1 VYSILNS
8 TRSIKANKVIEV
20 IMLEDVSVVESVSS
34 MAYEHR
40 RPSMQNKLIHNVV
53 TTSLFVKRFTIYKRL
68 FFLFVD
74 SLAISYKEQ
83 THADD
88 FGYSTVNNFGEIGR
102 LNIDP
107 YSFTRVGVFVQKSL
121 SDLNQYKG

>member
-1 VYSILNS
+1 
-8 TRSIKANKVIEV
+8 
-20 IMLEDVSVVESVSS
+20 MLEDVSVVESLSS

-40 RPSMQNKLIHNVV
+40 RPNMQNKLIHNVV

-74 SLAISYKEQ
+74 SLAIYYKEL
-83 THADD
+83 THVDD
-88 FGYSTVNNFGEIGR
+88 NGYATVNPFEEIGR

-107 YSFTRVGVFVQKSL
+107 YSFTRMDAFVQKSL

>member
-1 VYSILNS
+1 
-8 TRSIKANKVIEV
+8 
-20 IMLEDVSVVESVSS
+20 MLEDVSVVESLSS
-34 MAYEHR
+34 MAYVHR
-40 RPSMQNKLIHNVV
+40 RPNMQNKLIHNVV

-83 THADD
+83 SHADD

-107 YSFTRVGVFVQKSL
+107 YSFTRMDAFVQKSL

>member
-1 VYSILNS
+1 
-8 TRSIKANKVIEV
+8 
-20 IMLEDVSVVESVSS
+20 MLENVSVVESLSS
-34 MAYEHR
+34 MAYEPR

-68 FFLFVD
+68 YFLVDD
-74 SLAISYKEQ
+74 SLAISFIEQ

-88 FGYSTVNNFGEIGR
+88 FGYTTVSPFGVIGR

-107 YSFTRVGVFVQKSL
+107 YSFTRMDAFVQKSL

>member
-1 VYSILNS
+1 
-8 TRSIKANKVIEV
+8 
-20 IMLEDVSVVESVSS
+20 MLEDVSVVESLSS

-40 RPSMQNKLIHNVV
+40 RPNMQNKLIHSVV
-53 TTSLFVKRFTIYKRL
+53 STSLFVRRFAIYNRL
-68 FFLFVD
+68 FFLVID

-83 THADD
+83 THVDD
-88 FGYSTVNNFGEIGR
+88 FGYSTVSPFGDIGR

-107 YSFTRVGVFVQKSL
+107 YSFTRIDTFVQKSL

>member
-1 VYSILNS
+1 
-8 TRSIKANKVIEV
+8 
-20 IMLEDVSVVESVSS
+20 MLEDVSVVESVSS

-40 RPSMQNKLIHNVV
+40 RPSMQNKLIHDVV
-53 TTSLFVKRFTIYKRL
+53 SASLFVKRFAIYNRL

-83 THADD
+83 SHADD

-107 YSFTRVGVFVQKSL
+107 YSFTRMDEFVQKSL

>member
-1 VYSILNS
+1 
-8 TRSIKANKVIEV
+8 
-20 IMLEDVSVVESVSS
+20 MLEDISVVESLSS
-34 MAYEHR
+34 MAYEPR

-74 SLAISYKEQ
+74 SLAISFIEQ

-88 FGYSTVNNFGEIGR
+88 FGYSTVNNLGEIDR

-107 YSFTRVGVFVQKSL
+107 HSFSCMNVFVQNSL
-121 SDLNQYKG
+121 TDLNQYKG

>member
-8 TRSIKANKVIEV
+8 TRSIKAVKVIEV

-40 RPSMQNKLIHNVV
+40 RMQNKLIHNVV
-53 TTSLFVKRFTIYKRL
+53 STSLFVKRFTIYNRL
-68 FFLFVD
+68 FFLVVD
-74 SLAISYKEQ
+74 SLAISYKEL
-83 THADD
+83 THVDD
-88 FGYSTVNNFGEIGR
+88 NGYATVNPFGEIGR

-107 YSFTRVGVFVQKSL
+107 YSFTRIDTFVQKSL
-121 SDLNQYKG
+121 TDLNQYKG

>member
-1 VYSILNS
+1 M
-8 TRSIKANKVIEV
+8 EV

-40 RPSMQNKLIHNVV
+40 RPSMQNKLIHDVV
-53 TTSLFVKRFTIYKRL
+53 SASLFVRRFAIYNRL
-68 FFLFVD
+68 FFLVVG
-74 SLAISYKEQ
+74 SLAISYKELV
-83 THADD
+83 HVDD
-88 FGYSTVNNFGEIGR
+88 YKDTTVNPFGEIGR

-107 YSFTRVGVFVQKSL
+107 YSFTRMDAFVQKSL

>member
-1 VYSILNS
+1 
-8 TRSIKANKVIEV
+8 
-20 IMLEDVSVVESVSS
+20 MLEDVSVVESLSS

-40 RPSMQNKLIHNVV
+40 RPSMQNKLIHDVV
-53 TTSLFVKRFTIYKRL
+53 SASLFVKRFTIYKRL

-83 THADD
+83 SHADD
-88 FGYSTVNNFGEIGR
+88 VGYSTVNPFSEIGR

-107 YSFTRVGVFVQKSL
+107 YSFTRMDAFVQKSL

>member
-1 VYSILNS
+1 
-8 TRSIKANKVIEV
+8 
-20 IMLEDVSVVESVSS
+20 MLEDVSVVESVSS
-34 MAYEHR
+34 MACEHR
-40 RPSMQNKLIHNVV
+40 RPNMQNKLIHNVV

-74 SLAISYKEQ
+74 SLAISFVEQ

-88 FGYSTVNNFGEIGR
+88 FGCSTVNNFGEIEL

-107 YSFTRVGVFVQKSL
+107 YSFSSMDAFVQKSL

>member
-1 VYSILNS
+1 MYSILNS
-8 TRSIKANKVIEV
+8 TRSIKAVKVIEV

-68 FFLFVD
+68 FLFVD
-74 SLAISYKEQ
+74 SLAISFIEQ
-83 THADD
+83 TNVYD
-88 FGYSTVNNFGEIGR
+88 FGYTIVNNLGEIGR

-107 YSFTRVGVFVQKSL
+107 YSFTRIDTFVQKSL

>member
-1 VYSILNS
+1 
-8 TRSIKANKVIEV
+8 
-20 IMLEDVSVVESVSS
+20 MLEDVSVVESLSS
-34 MAYEHR
+34 MAYKHR
-40 RPSMQNKLIHNVV
+40 RPNMQNKLIHNVI

-74 SLAISYKEQ
+74 SLALPYKEQ

-88 FGYSTVNNFGEIGR
+88 FSYSSVSLFDEIGC

-107 YSFTRVGVFVQKSL
+107 YSFTRMDAFVQKSL

>member
-1 VYSILNS
+1 
-8 TRSIKANKVIEV
+8 
-20 IMLEDVSVVESVSS
+20 MLEDVSVVESLSS
-34 MAYEHR
+34 MAYEPR

-68 FFLFVD
+68 YFLVVD
-74 SLAISYKEQ
+74 SLAISYKEL
-83 THADD
+83 THVDD
-88 FGYSTVNNFGEIGR
+88 NGYSSVSPFGDIGC

-107 YSFTRVGVFVQKSL
+107 YSFTRMDAFVQKSL

>member
-1 VYSILNS
+1 M
-8 TRSIKANKVIEV
+8 EV
-20 IMLEDVSVVESVSS
+20 IMLEDVSVVETLSS
-34 MAYEHR
+34 MAYEPR

-68 FFLFVD
+68 YFLVVD
-74 SLAISYKEQ
+74 SLAITFIEQ
-83 THADD
+83 TNVYD
-88 FGYSTVNNFGEIGR
+88 FGYTIVNNLGEIGR

-107 YSFTRVGVFVQKSL
+107 YSFTRMDAFVQKSL

>member
-1 VYSILNS
+1 
-8 TRSIKANKVIEV
+8 
-20 IMLEDVSVVESVSS
+20 MLEDVSVVETLSS
-34 MAYEHR
+34 MAYEPR

-68 FFLFVD
+68 FLFVD
-74 SLAISYKEQ
+74 SLAITFIEQ
-83 THADD
+83 TNLYD
-88 FGYSTVNNFGEIGR
+88 FGYTIVNNLGEIEC

-107 YSFTRVGVFVQKSL
+107 YSFTRIDTFVQKSL

>member
-1 VYSILNS
+1 
-8 TRSIKANKVIEV
+8 
-20 IMLEDVSVVESVSS
+20 MLEDVSVVESVSS

-74 SLAISYKEQ
+74 SLAISYKELV
-83 THADD
+83 HVDD
-88 FGYSTVNNFGEIGR
+88 YKDTTVNPFGEIGR

-107 YSFTRVGVFVQKSL
+107 YSFTRMDAFVQKSL